1 MNPRPCLTHRRSL
14 PHRPAR
20 RSGRTGSFLRH
31 TLAFLLV
38 GMSAT
43 SRAEAIPQ
51 QIPYHGHVA
60 VGEVP
65 FQGNGLF
72 KFALVS
78 PDASQTFWRNSPD
91 TNPVDGVPDD
101 AIAVAVDQGVFFVQ
115 LGDTSV
121 PNMTQPIGPG
131 VFAAGTAKLR
141 IWFSDG
147 TNSFSLL
154 SPDQPFGSVPY
165 ALVAATLSNN
175 PVLTTGGDNIAIGN
189 PGVAGDTGTIRIGTP
204 GTHHATYLAGAVKA
218 ERFEGDGSAL
228 TGVPGTLRST
238 ENVVGWGDGRYGQNQ
253 GPPNLNHAT
262 AIAAGFWHCLALK
275 PDSSVVVWGGGEF
288 GALDMPP
295 GLSNVVAISASQF
308 HSVVLKQDGTV
319 VEWGAGATDSTNIP
333 SPAGGFVRAAAG
345 AFFTIGIKRDGTVT
359 VWGDNTYGQQAIP
372 GGLDSVVEVAAGYGH
387 CLALRQDGTVVA
399 WGANDSSQATV
410 PAGLT
415 GVQAIAAGDSHSLA
429 LRKDGTIVAWGANSE
444 GETNL
449 PPGLTNVVAINGGRG
464 HSIALKR
471 DGTAVA
477 WGFDEFGE
485 TQVPSGLSGLTA
497 VAIGSWHALA
507 IQPLSR
513 VDSSLVVAGNVSAQA
528 FLTTSDRHA
537 KQAFSAVDPESVLT
551 RVAGL
556 PITEWSFQNAPG
568 TRHLGPMA
576 QDFRAA
582 FGLGPDDRHIATVD
596 ADGVALAAIQGLN
609 RKVENQ
615 TKELQLRDARI
626 DHLEAELVELKRLV
640 LQRAPQSIPASEETR

>member
-1 MNPRPCLTHRRSL
+1 MTRRRSFL
-14 PHRPAR
+14 LWDKPWTTRR
-20 RSGRTGSFLRH
+20 RSIPRSAVSLLLLGLG
-31 TLAFLLV
+31 LAAPAAALP
-38 GMSAT
+38 
-43 SRAEAIPQ
+43 E
-51 QIPYHGHVA
+51 QIPYHGHVS
-60 VGEVP
+60 VGDAP

-78 PDASQTFWRNSPD
+78 SDATQTFWRNSPD
-91 TNPVDGVPDD
+91 TNPADGAPDD
-101 AIAVAVDQGVFFVQ
+101 AVTVAVDQGVFFVQ

-121 PNMTQPIGPG
+121 PNMTSPMGPG
-131 VFAAGTAKLR
+131 VFAAGPAKLR

-147 TNSFSLL
+147 TNDFSLL

-175 PVLTTGGDNIAIGN
+175 PVLTPGVDNIAIGN
-189 PGVAGDTGTIRIGTP
+189 PGVAGDSGTIRIGTP
-204 GTHHATYLAGAVKA
+204 GTHHATYLSGAVKA

-228 TGVPGTLRST
+228 TGVPGTLDRS
-238 ENVVGWGDGRYGQNQ
+238 ENIVGWGDGRYGQNQ
-253 GPPNLNHAT
+253 APPNLNHAT

-275 PDSSVVVWGGGEF
+275 PDSTVVVWGGGEF

-295 GLSNVVAISASQF
+295 GLSNAVAISASQF

-319 VEWGAGATDSTNIP
+319 VEWGAGATESTNIP
-333 SPAGGFVRAAAG
+333 SPAGGFVKAAAG
-345 AFFTIGIKRDGTVT
+345 AFFTMGVKRDGTVA
-359 VWGDNTYGQQAIP
+359 VWGDNTYGQFAIP
-372 GGLDSVVEVAAGYGH
+372 VGLDSVVAVSGGYGH

-399 WGANDSSQATV
+399 WGANDAGQATV
-410 PAGLT
+410 PPGLIA
-415 GVQAIAAGDSHSLA
+415 VQAIAAGDGHSLA
-429 LRKDGTIVAWGANSE
+429 LRQDGTIVAWGANSN

-449 PPGLTNVVAINGGRG
+449 PPGLTNVVAINAGRG

-485 TQVPSGLSGLTA
+485 TKVTPGLSGLTA
-497 VAIGSWHALA
+497 VAIGGWHALA
-507 IQPLSR
+507 IQPVSR
-513 VDSSLVVAGNVSAQA
+513 VDSSLLVTGNVSAQA

-551 RVAGL
+551 RVAEL

-568 TRHLGPMA
+568 ARHLGPMA

-615 TKELQLRDARI
+615 AKALQSRDDRI
-626 DHLEAELVELKRLV
+626 SHLETEVAELKRLV
-640 LQRAPQSIPASEETR
+640 RQMAPPSIPDSEEAR